1 MNHRLNEL
9 KIWHKANDIA
19 VQIYDITKGFPAEEK
34 YNLTSQ
40 MRRSAVSI
48 SSNIAEGAGR
58 NGTKE
63 FINFLSISNGS
74 SYELLTQ
81 IEIASRVKIITPQL
95 AEDLINNL
103 TEIQKMN
110 NGLQKMLKAKL

>member
-19 VQIYDITKGFPAEEK
+19 VMVYKVTRDFPSEEK
-34 YNLTSQ
+34 FNLTSQ

-58 NGTKE
+58 NGDKE
-63 FINFLSISNGS
+63 FINFLGISNGS
-74 SYELLTQ
+74 SYELLAQ
-81 IEIASRVKIITPQL
+81 IEIASRIKLLTPQTS
-95 AEDLINNL
+95 EDLINNL
-103 TEIQKMN
+103 IEIQKMN
-110 NGLQKMLKAKL
+110 SGLQKMLKSKL